1 MRYLDRLIASEILP
15 DAYKEWRVYRQKLTD
30 FIEENCV
37 TEGDRKPVLAIWGAG
52 RSNDIDLAR
61 LTERFKLVLI
71 DRDAE
76 GLAQACKTYG
86 LEGADAICVDLP
98 FWNVELETYEMF
110 EALLAEGEEAEIV
123 IEHLKQVAFDNS
135 HRVLPDIGRKFD
147 YSVCVGLHS
156 QLNARFAGL
165 LYMYRENYDEE
176 ELQMIEN
183 AIRALN
189 EAAVTRTNDVIYML
203 TEKLMVFGLEWAVV
217 NESAMDQWGV
227 DDAEMAGLLA
237 EANEEIPTG
246 NENDVIGYERLS
258 GLWQDLVPEDIEGA
272 LQLRHDIGMHKDF
285 DIQIEAE
292 RRLFW
297 PFAWKERKKGYVM
310 ELLAVQPI
318 E

>member
-1 MRYLDRLIASEILP
+1 MRYLDRLIASEVLP
-15 DAYKEWRVYRQKLTD
+15 NAYKEWRGYRQKLTD

-37 TEGDRKPVLAIWGAG
+37 AEGGCKPVLAIWGAG

-61 LTERFKLVLI
+61 LAERFKLVLI

-76 GLAQACKTYG
+76 GLAQACKAYG
-86 LEGADAICVDLP
+86 LEETDAICVDLP

-135 HRVLPDIGRKFD
+135 HRVLPEIGRRFD

-217 NESAMDQWGV
+217 NESAMDQW
-227 DDAEMAGLLA
+227 
-237 EANEEIPTG
+237 
-246 NENDVIGYERLS
+246 EN
-258 GLWQDLVPEDIEGA
+258 LVPEEIEGA

-285 DIQIEAE
+285 DIRIEAE

-310 ELLAVQPI
+310 ELLAVQPL

>member
-1 MRYLDRLIASEILP
+1 MRYLDRLIASEVLP
-15 DAYKEWRVYRQKLTD
+15 NAYKEWRGYRQKLTD

-37 TEGDRKPVLAIWGAG
+37 AEGGCKPVLAIWGAG

-61 LTERFKLVLI
+61 IAERFKLVLI

-76 GLAQACKTYG
+76 GLAQACKAYG
-86 LEGADAICVDLP
+86 LEETDAICVDLP

-135 HRVLPDIGRKFD
+135 HRVLPEIGRRFD

-217 NESAMDQWGV
+217 NESAMEQW
-227 DDAEMAGLLA
+227 EK
-237 EANEEIPTG
+237 
-246 NENDVIGYERLS
+246 
-258 GLWQDLVPEDIEGA
+258 LVPEDIEGA

-285 DIQIEAE
+285 DIRIEAE

-310 ELLAVQPI
+310 ELLAVQPL

>member
-1 MRYLDRLIASEILP
+1 MRYLDRLIASEVLP
-15 DAYKEWRVYRQKLTD
+15 NAYKEWRGYRQKLTD

-37 TEGDRKPVLAIWGAG
+37 AEGGRKPVLAIWGAG

-61 LTERFKLVLI
+61 LAERFKLVLI

-76 GLAQACKTYG
+76 GLAQACKAYG
-86 LEGADAICVDLP
+86 LEETDAICVDLP

-135 HRVLPDIGRKFD
+135 HRVLPEIGRRFD

-217 NESAMDQWGV
+217 NESAMDQW
-227 DDAEMAGLLA
+227 E
-237 EANEEIPTG
+237 
-246 NENDVIGYERLS
+246 
-258 GLWQDLVPEDIEGA
+258 DLVPEDIEGA

-285 DIQIEAE
+285 DIRIEAE

-310 ELLAVQPI
+310 ELLAVQPL

>member
-1 MRYLDRLIASEILP
+1 MRYLDRLIASEVLP
-15 DAYKEWRVYRQKLTD
+15 NAYKEWRGYRQKLTD

-37 TEGDRKPVLAIWGAG
+37 AEGGCKPVLAIWGAG

-61 LTERFKLVLI
+61 LAERFKLVLI

-86 LEGADAICVDLP
+86 LEETDAICVDLP

-135 HRVLPDIGRKFD
+135 HRVLPEIGRRFD

-217 NESAMDQWGV
+217 NESAMDQW
-227 DDAEMAGLLA
+227 
-237 EANEEIPTG
+237 
-246 NENDVIGYERLS
+246 EN
-258 GLWQDLVPEDIEGA
+258 LVPEEIEGA
-272 LQLRHDIGMHKDF
+272 LQLRHDIGMHKGF
-285 DIQIEAE
+285 DIRIEAE

-310 ELLAVQPI
+310 ELLAVQPL

>member
-1 MRYLDRLIASEILP
+1 MRYLDRLIASEVLP
-15 DAYKEWRVYRQKLTD
+15 NAYKEWRGYRQKLTD

-37 TEGDRKPVLAIWGAG
+37 AEGECKPVLAIWGAG

-61 LTERFKLVLI
+61 LAERFKLVLI

-86 LEGADAICVDLP
+86 LEETDVICVDLP

-135 HRVLPDIGRKFD
+135 HRVLPDIGRRFD
-147 YSVCVGLHS
+147 YSVCIGLHS

-217 NESAMDQWGV
+217 NESAMDQW
-227 DDAEMAGLLA
+227 
-237 EANEEIPTG
+237 
-246 NENDVIGYERLS
+246 EN
-258 GLWQDLVPEDIEGA
+258 LVPEEIEGA

-285 DIQIEAE
+285 DIRIEAE

-310 ELLAVQPI
+310 ELLAVQPL

>member
-1 MRYLDRLIASEILP
+1 MNYMRYLDRLIASEVLP
-15 DAYKEWRVYRQKLTD
+15 NAYKEWRGYRQKLTD

-37 TEGDRKPVLAIWGAG
+37 AEGGCKPVLAIWGAG

-61 LTERFKLVLI
+61 LAERFKLVLI

-76 GLAQACKTYG
+76 GLAQACKAYG
-86 LEGADAICVDLP
+86 LEETDAICVDLP

-135 HRVLPDIGRKFD
+135 HRVLPDIRRRFD

-217 NESAMDQWGV
+217 NESAMDQW
-227 DDAEMAGLLA
+227 
-237 EANEEIPTG
+237 
-246 NENDVIGYERLS
+246 EN
-258 GLWQDLVPEDIEGA
+258 LVPEEIEGA

-285 DIQIEAE
+285 DIRIEAE

-310 ELLAVQPI
+310 ELLAVQPL

>member
-1 MRYLDRLIASEILP
+1 MRYLDRLIASEVLP
-15 DAYKEWRVYRQKLTD
+15 NAYKEWRGYRQKLTD

-37 TEGDRKPVLAIWGAG
+37 AEGGCKPVLAIWGAG

-61 LTERFKLVLI
+61 LAERFKLVLI

-86 LEGADAICVDLP
+86 LEETDAICVDLP

-123 IEHLKQVAFDNS
+123 IEHVKQVAFDNS
-135 HRVLPDIGRKFD
+135 HRVLPEIGRRFD

-189 EAAVTRTNDVIYML
+189 EVAVTRTNDVIYML

-217 NESAMDQWGV
+217 NESAMDQW
-227 DDAEMAGLLA
+227 
-237 EANEEIPTG
+237 
-246 NENDVIGYERLS
+246 EN
-258 GLWQDLVPEDIEGA
+258 LVPEEIEGS

-285 DIQIEAE
+285 DIRIEAE

-310 ELLAVQPI
+310 ELLAVQPL

>member
-1 MRYLDRLIASEILP
+1 MRYLDRLIASEVLP
-15 DAYKEWRVYRQKLTD
+15 NAYKEWRGYRQKLTD

-37 TEGDRKPVLAIWGAG
+37 AEGGCKPVLAIWGAG

-61 LTERFKLVLI
+61 LAERFKLVLI

-76 GLAQACKTYG
+76 GLAQACKAYG
-86 LEGADAICVDLP
+86 LEETDAICVDLP

-135 HRVLPDIGRKFD
+135 HRGLPEIGRRFD

-217 NESAMDQWGV
+217 NESAMDQW
-227 DDAEMAGLLA
+227 EKF
-237 EANEEIPTG
+237 
-246 NENDVIGYERLS
+246 
-258 GLWQDLVPEDIEGA
+258 VPEDIEGA
-272 LQLRHDIGMHKDF
+272 LQLRHDIGIHKDF
-285 DIQIEAE
+285 DIRIEAE

-310 ELLAVQPI
+310 ELLAVQPL

>member
-1 MRYLDRLIASEILP
+1 MRYLDRLIASEVLP
-15 DAYKEWRVYRQKLTD
+15 NAYKEWRGYRQKLTD

-37 TEGDRKPVLAIWGAG
+37 VEGGCKPVLAIWGAG

-61 LTERFKLVLI
+61 LAERFKLVLI

-76 GLAQACKTYG
+76 GLVQACKTYG
-86 LEGADAICVDLP
+86 LEETDVICVDLP

-135 HRVLPDIGRKFD
+135 HRVLPDIGRRFD

-203 TEKLMVFGLEWAVV
+203 TEKLMVFGLEWAAV
-217 NESAMDQWGV
+217 NESAMDQW
-227 DDAEMAGLLA
+227 EKF
-237 EANEEIPTG
+237 
-246 NENDVIGYERLS
+246 
-258 GLWQDLVPEDIEGA
+258 VPEDIEGA

-285 DIQIEAE
+285 DIRIEAE

-310 ELLAVQPI
+310 ELLAVQPL

>member
-1 MRYLDRLIASEILP
+1 MRYLDRLIASEVLP
-15 DAYKEWRVYRQKLTD
+15 NAYKEWRGYRQKLTD

-37 TEGDRKPVLAIWGAG
+37 AEGGCKPVLAIWGAG

-61 LTERFKLVLI
+61 LAERFKLVLI

-76 GLAQACKTYG
+76 GLAQACKAYG
-86 LEGADAICVDLP
+86 LGETDAICVDLP

-135 HRVLPDIGRKFD
+135 HRVLPEIGRRFD

-217 NESAMDQWGV
+217 NKSAMDQW
-227 DDAEMAGLLA
+227 
-237 EANEEIPTG
+237 
-246 NENDVIGYERLS
+246 EN
-258 GLWQDLVPEDIEGA
+258 LVPEEIEGA

-285 DIQIEAE
+285 DIRIEAE

-310 ELLAVQPI
+310 ELLAVQPL

>member
-1 MRYLDRLIASEILP
+1 MRYLDRLIASEVLP
-15 DAYKEWRVYRQKLTD
+15 NAYKEWRGYRQKLTD

-37 TEGDRKPVLAIWGAG
+37 AEGGRKPVLAIWGAG

-61 LTERFKLVLI
+61 LAERFKLVLI

-76 GLAQACKTYG
+76 GLAQACKAYG
-86 LEGADAICVDLP
+86 LEETDAICVDLP

-110 EALLAEGEEAEIV
+110 EALLAEGEEAEIG

-135 HRVLPDIGRKFD
+135 HRVLPEIGRRFD

-217 NESAMDQWGV
+217 NESAMDQW
-227 DDAEMAGLLA
+227 
-237 EANEEIPTG
+237 
-246 NENDVIGYERLS
+246 EN
-258 GLWQDLVPEDIEGA
+258 LVPEDIEGA

-285 DIQIEAE
+285 DIRIEAE

-310 ELLAVQPI
+310 ELLAVQPL

>member
-1 MRYLDRLIASEILP
+1 MRYLDRLIASEVLP
-15 DAYKEWRVYRQKLTD
+15 NAYKEWRGYRQKLTD

-37 TEGDRKPVLAIWGAG
+37 AEGGCKPVLAIWGAG

-61 LTERFKLVLI
+61 LAERFKLVLI

-76 GLAQACKTYG
+76 GLAQACKAYG
-86 LEGADAICVDLP
+86 LEETDAICVDLP

-135 HRVLPDIGRKFD
+135 HRVLPEIGRRFD

-217 NESAMDQWGV
+217 NESAMDQW
-227 DDAEMAGLLA
+227 
-237 EANEEIPTG
+237 
-246 NENDVIGYERLS
+246 EN
-258 GLWQDLVPEDIEGA
+258 LVPEEIEGA

-285 DIQIEAE
+285 DIRIEAE
-292 RRLFW
+292 QRLFW

-310 ELLAVQPI
+310 ELLAVQPL

>member
-1 MRYLDRLIASEILP
+1 MRYLDRLIASEVLP
-15 DAYKEWRVYRQKLTD
+15 NAYKEWRGYRQKLTD

-37 TEGDRKPVLAIWGAG
+37 AEGGCKPVLAIWGAG

-61 LTERFKLVLI
+61 LAERFKLVLI

-76 GLAQACKTYG
+76 GLVQACKTYG
-86 LEGADAICVDLP
+86 LEETDVICVDLP

-135 HRVLPDIGRKFD
+135 HRVLPDIGRRFD

-217 NESAMDQWGV
+217 NESAMDQW
-227 DDAEMAGLLA
+227 EK
-237 EANEEIPTG
+237 
-246 NENDVIGYERLS
+246 
-258 GLWQDLVPEDIEGA
+258 LVPEDIEGA

-285 DIQIEAE
+285 DIRIEAE

-310 ELLAVQPI
+310 ELLAVQPL

>member
-1 MRYLDRLIASEILP
+1 MRYLDRLIASEVLP
-15 DAYKEWRVYRQKLTD
+15 NAYKEWRGYRQKLTD

-37 TEGDRKPVLAIWGAG
+37 AEGGRKPVLAIWGAG

-61 LTERFKLVLI
+61 LAERFKLVLI

-76 GLAQACKTYG
+76 GLAQACKAYG
-86 LEGADAICVDLP
+86 LEETDAICVDLP

-135 HRVLPDIGRKFD
+135 HRVLPDIGRRFD

-217 NESAMDQWGV
+217 NESAMEQW
-227 DDAEMAGLLA
+227 EK
-237 EANEEIPTG
+237 
-246 NENDVIGYERLS
+246 
-258 GLWQDLVPEDIEGA
+258 LVPEDIEGA
-272 LQLRHDIGMHKDF
+272 LQLRHDIGIHKDF
-285 DIQIEAE
+285 DIRIEAE

-310 ELLAVQPI
+310 ELLAVQPL

>member
-1 MRYLDRLIASEILP
+1 MRYLDRLIASEVLP
-15 DAYKEWRVYRQKLTD
+15 NAYKEWRGYRQKLTD

-37 TEGDRKPVLAIWGAG
+37 AEGERKPVLAIWGAG

-76 GLAQACKTYG
+76 GLAQACKAYG
-86 LEGADAICVDLP
+86 LEETDAICVDLP

-135 HRVLPDIGRKFD
+135 HRVLPEIGRRFD

-217 NESAMDQWGV
+217 NESAMDQW
-227 DDAEMAGLLA
+227 
-237 EANEEIPTG
+237 
-246 NENDVIGYERLS
+246 EN
-258 GLWQDLVPEDIEGA
+258 LVPEEIEGA

-285 DIQIEAE
+285 DIRIEAE

-310 ELLAVQPI
+310 ELLAVQPL

>member
-1 MRYLDRLIASEILP
+1 MNYMRYLDRLIASEVLP
-15 DAYKEWRVYRQKLTD
+15 NAYKEWRGYRQKLTD

-37 TEGDRKPVLAIWGAG
+37 AEGGCKPVLAIWGAG

-61 LTERFKLVLI
+61 LAERFKLVLI

-86 LEGADAICVDLP
+86 LEETDAICVDLP

-135 HRVLPDIGRKFD
+135 HRVLPEIGRRFD

-189 EAAVTRTNDVIYML
+189 EVAVTRTNDVIYML

-217 NESAMDQWGV
+217 NESAMDQW
-227 DDAEMAGLLA
+227 
-237 EANEEIPTG
+237 
-246 NENDVIGYERLS
+246 EN
-258 GLWQDLVPEDIEGA
+258 LVPEEIEGA

-285 DIQIEAE
+285 DIRIEAE

-310 ELLAVQPI
+310 ELLAVQPL

>member
-1 MRYLDRLIASEILP
+1 MRYLDRLIASEVLP
-15 DAYKEWRVYRQKLTD
+15 NAYKEWRGYRQKLTD

-37 TEGDRKPVLAIWGAG
+37 AEGGCKPVLAIWGAG

-61 LTERFKLVLI
+61 LAERFKLVLI

-76 GLAQACKTYG
+76 GLVQACKTYG
-86 LEGADAICVDLP
+86 LEETDVICVDLP

-135 HRVLPDIGRKFD
+135 HRVLPDIGRRFD

-217 NESAMDQWGV
+217 NESAMDQW
-227 DDAEMAGLLA
+227 
-237 EANEEIPTG
+237 
-246 NENDVIGYERLS
+246 ER
-258 GLWQDLVPEDIEGA
+258 LVPEDIEGA

-285 DIQIEAE
+285 DIRIEAE

-310 ELLAVQPI
+310 ELLAVQPL

>member
-1 MRYLDRLIASEILP
+1 MNYMRYLDRLIASEVLP
-15 DAYKEWRVYRQKLTD
+15 NAYKEWRGYRQKLTD

-37 TEGDRKPVLAIWGAG
+37 AEGGCKPVLAIWGAG

-61 LTERFKLVLI
+61 LAERFKLVLI

-86 LEGADAICVDLP
+86 LEETDAICVDLP

-135 HRVLPDIGRKFD
+135 HRVLPDIGRRFD

-189 EAAVTRTNDVIYML
+189 EAAVTRANDVIYML

-217 NESAMDQWGV
+217 NESAMDQW
-227 DDAEMAGLLA
+227 
-237 EANEEIPTG
+237 
-246 NENDVIGYERLS
+246 EN
-258 GLWQDLVPEDIEGA
+258 LVPEEIEGA

-285 DIQIEAE
+285 DIRIEAE

-310 ELLAVQPI
+310 ELLAVQPL

>member
-1 MRYLDRLIASEILP
+1 MRYLDRLIASEVLP
-15 DAYKEWRVYRQKLTD
+15 NAYKEWRGYRQKLTD

-37 TEGDRKPVLAIWGAG
+37 AEGGRKPVLAIWGAG

-61 LTERFKLVLI
+61 LAERFKLVLI

-76 GLAQACKTYG
+76 GLVQACKAYG
-86 LEGADAICVDLP
+86 LEETDAICVDLP

-135 HRVLPDIGRKFD
+135 HRVLPDIGRRFD

-217 NESAMDQWGV
+217 NESAMDQW
-227 DDAEMAGLLA
+227 
-237 EANEEIPTG
+237 
-246 NENDVIGYERLS
+246 EN
-258 GLWQDLVPEDIEGA
+258 LVPEEIEGA

-285 DIQIEAE
+285 DIRIEAE

-310 ELLAVQPI
+310 ELLAVQPL

>member
-1 MRYLDRLIASEILP
+1 MRYLDRLIASEVLP
-15 DAYKEWRVYRQKLTD
+15 NAYKEWRGYRQKLTD

-37 TEGDRKPVLAIWGAG
+37 AEGGCKPVLAIWGAG

-61 LTERFKLVLI
+61 LAERFKLVLI

-76 GLAQACKTYG
+76 ELVQACKTYG
-86 LEGADAICVDLP
+86 LEKTDVICVDLP

-135 HRVLPDIGRKFD
+135 HRVLPDIGRRFD

-217 NESAMDQWGV
+217 NESAMDQW
-227 DDAEMAGLLA
+227 
-237 EANEEIPTG
+237 
-246 NENDVIGYERLS
+246 ER
-258 GLWQDLVPEDIEGA
+258 LVPEDIEGA

-285 DIQIEAE
+285 DIRIEAE

-310 ELLAVQPI
+310 ELLAVQPL

>member
-1 MRYLDRLIASEILP
+1 MRYLDRLIASEVLP
-15 DAYKEWRVYRQKLTD
+15 NAYKEWRGYRQKLTD

-37 TEGDRKPVLAIWGAG
+37 AEGGGKPVLAIWGAG

-61 LTERFKLVLI
+61 LAERFKLVLI

-76 GLAQACKTYG
+76 GLVQACKTYG
-86 LEGADAICVDLP
+86 LEETDVICVDLP

-135 HRVLPDIGRKFD
+135 HRVLPDIGRRFD

-189 EAAVTRTNDVIYML
+189 EAAVTRANDVIYML

-217 NESAMDQWGV
+217 NESAMDQW
-227 DDAEMAGLLA
+227 EKF
-237 EANEEIPTG
+237 
-246 NENDVIGYERLS
+246 
-258 GLWQDLVPEDIEGA
+258 VPEDIEGA

-285 DIQIEAE
+285 DIRIEAE

-310 ELLAVQPI
+310 ELLAVQPL

>member
-1 MRYLDRLIASEILP
+1 MRYLDRLIASEVLP
-15 DAYKEWRVYRQKLTD
+15 NAYKEWRGYRQKLTD

-37 TEGDRKPVLAIWGAG
+37 AEGGCKPVLAIWGAG

-61 LTERFKLVLI
+61 LAERFKLVLI

-86 LEGADAICVDLP
+86 LEKTDAICVDLP
-98 FWNVELETYEMF
+98 FWNVELEAYEMF

-123 IEHLKQVAFDNS
+123 IEHLQQVAFDNS
-135 HRVLPDIGRKFD
+135 HRVLPDIGRRFD

-217 NESAMDQWGV
+217 NESAMDQW
-227 DDAEMAGLLA
+227 
-237 EANEEIPTG
+237 
-246 NENDVIGYERLS
+246 EN
-258 GLWQDLVPEDIEGA
+258 LVPEGIEGA

-285 DIQIEAE
+285 DIRIEAE

-310 ELLAVQPI
+310 ELLAVQPL

>member
-1 MRYLDRLIASEILP
+1 MRYLDRLIASEVLP
-15 DAYKEWRVYRQKLTD
+15 NAYKEWRGYRQKLTD

-37 TEGDRKPVLAIWGAG
+37 VEGGCKPVLAIWGAG

-61 LTERFKLVLI
+61 LAERFKLVLI

-76 GLAQACKTYG
+76 GLVQACKTYG
-86 LEGADAICVDLP
+86 LEETDVICVDLP

-135 HRVLPDIGRKFD
+135 HRVLPDIGRRFD

-217 NESAMDQWGV
+217 NESAMDQW
-227 DDAEMAGLLA
+227 ENLIP
-237 EANEEIPTG
+237 EE
-246 NENDVIGYERLS
+246 
-258 GLWQDLVPEDIEGA
+258 IEGA

-285 DIQIEAE
+285 DIRIEAE

-310 ELLAVQPI
+310 ELLAVQPL

>member
-1 MRYLDRLIASEILP
+1 MRYLDRLIASEVLP
-15 DAYKEWRVYRQKLTD
+15 NAYKEWRGYRQKLTD

-37 TEGDRKPVLAIWGAG
+37 AEGGRKPVLAIWGAG

-61 LTERFKLVLI
+61 LAERFKLVLI

-76 GLAQACKTYG
+76 GLAQACKAYG
-86 LEGADAICVDLP
+86 LEETDAICVDLP

-135 HRVLPDIGRKFD
+135 HRVLPEIGRRFD

-217 NESAMDQWGV
+217 NESAMDQW
-227 DDAEMAGLLA
+227 
-237 EANEEIPTG
+237 
-246 NENDVIGYERLS
+246 EN
-258 GLWQDLVPEDIEGA
+258 LVPEEIEGA

-285 DIQIEAE
+285 DIRIEAE

-310 ELLAVQPI
+310 ELLAVQPL

>member
-1 MRYLDRLIASEILP
+1 MRYLDRLIASQVLP
-15 DAYKEWRVYRQKLTD
+15 NAYKEWRGYRQKLTD

-37 TEGDRKPVLAIWGAG
+37 AEGGRKPVLAIWGAG

-76 GLAQACKTYG
+76 GLAQACKAYG
-86 LEGADAICVDLP
+86 LGETDAICVDLP

-123 IEHLKQVAFDNS
+123 IEHLQQVAFDNS
-135 HRVLPDIGRKFD
+135 HRVLPDIGRRFD
-147 YSVCVGLHS
+147 YSVCIGLHS

-217 NESAMDQWGV
+217 NESAMDQW
-227 DDAEMAGLLA
+227 
-237 EANEEIPTG
+237 
-246 NENDVIGYERLS
+246 EN
-258 GLWQDLVPEDIEGA
+258 LVPEEIEGA

-285 DIQIEAE
+285 DIRIEAE

-310 ELLAVQPI
+310 ELLAVQPL

>member
-1 MRYLDRLIASEILP
+1 MRYLDRLIASEVLP
-15 DAYKEWRVYRQKLTD
+15 NAYKEWRGYRQKLTD

-37 TEGDRKPVLAIWGAG
+37 AEGGCKPVLAIWGAG

-61 LTERFKLVLI
+61 LAERFKLVLI

-86 LEGADAICVDLP
+86 LEETDVICVDLP

-135 HRVLPDIGRKFD
+135 HRVLPDIGRRFD
-147 YSVCVGLHS
+147 YSVCIGLHS

-217 NESAMDQWGV
+217 NESAMEQW
-227 DDAEMAGLLA
+227 EK
-237 EANEEIPTG
+237 
-246 NENDVIGYERLS
+246 
-258 GLWQDLVPEDIEGA
+258 LVPEDIEGA
-272 LQLRHDIGMHKDF
+272 LQLRRDIGMHKDF
-285 DIQIEAE
+285 DIRIEAE

-310 ELLAVQPI
+310 ELLAVQPL

>member
-1 MRYLDRLIASEILP
+1 MRYLDRLIASEVLP
-15 DAYKEWRVYRQKLTD
+15 NAYKEWRGYRQKLTV

-37 TEGDRKPVLAIWGAG
+37 AEGGCKPVLAIWGAG

-61 LTERFKLVLI
+61 LAERFKLVLI

-76 GLAQACKTYG
+76 GLVQACKTYG
-86 LEGADAICVDLP
+86 LEETDVICVDLP

-135 HRVLPDIGRKFD
+135 HRVLPDIGRRFD

-217 NESAMDQWGV
+217 NESAMDQW
-227 DDAEMAGLLA
+227 EKF
-237 EANEEIPTG
+237 
-246 NENDVIGYERLS
+246 
-258 GLWQDLVPEDIEGA
+258 VPEDIEGA

-285 DIQIEAE
+285 DIRIEAE

-310 ELLAVQPI
+310 ELLAVQPL

>member
-1 MRYLDRLIASEILP
+1 MNYMRYLDRLIASEVLP
-15 DAYKEWRVYRQKLTD
+15 NAYKEWRGYRQKLTD

-37 TEGDRKPVLAIWGAG
+37 AEGGCKPVLAIWGAG

-61 LTERFKLVLI
+61 LAERFKLVLI
-71 DRDAE
+71 DRDVE
-76 GLAQACKTYG
+76 GLAQACKAYG
-86 LEGADAICVDLP
+86 LEETDAICVDLP

-135 HRVLPDIGRKFD
+135 HRVLPDIRRRFD

-217 NESAMDQWGV
+217 NEFAMDQW
-227 DDAEMAGLLA
+227 
-237 EANEEIPTG
+237 
-246 NENDVIGYERLS
+246 EN
-258 GLWQDLVPEDIEGA
+258 LVPEDIEGA

-285 DIQIEAE
+285 DIRIEAE

-310 ELLAVQPI
+310 ELLAVQPL

>member
-1 MRYLDRLIASEILP
+1 MRYLDRLIASEVLP
-15 DAYKEWRVYRQKLTD
+15 NAYKEWRGYRQKLTD

-37 TEGDRKPVLAIWGAG
+37 AEGGRKPVLAIWGAG
-52 RSNDIDLAR
+52 RSNDINLAR
-61 LTERFKLVLI
+61 LAERFKLVLI

-86 LEGADAICVDLP
+86 LEETDAICVDLP
-98 FWNVELETYEMF
+98 FWNVEFEIYEMF

-123 IEHLKQVAFDNS
+123 IEHLQQVAFDNS
-135 HRVLPDIGRKFD
+135 HRVLPDIGRRFD
-147 YSVCVGLHS
+147 YSVCIGLHS

-217 NESAMDQWGV
+217 NESAMEQW
-227 DDAEMAGLLA
+227 EK
-237 EANEEIPTG
+237 
-246 NENDVIGYERLS
+246 
-258 GLWQDLVPEDIEGA
+258 LVPEDIEGA

-285 DIQIEAE
+285 DIRIEAE

-310 ELLAVQPI
+310 ELLAVQPL

>member
-1 MRYLDRLIASEILP
+1 MRYLDRLIASEVLP
-15 DAYKEWRVYRQKLTD
+15 NAYKEWRGYRQKLTD

-37 TEGDRKPVLAIWGAG
+37 AEGGCKPVLAIWGAG

-61 LTERFKLVLI
+61 LAERFKLVLI

-76 GLAQACKTYG
+76 GLAQACKAYG
-86 LEGADAICVDLP
+86 LEETDAICVDLP

-135 HRVLPDIGRKFD
+135 HRVLPEIGRRFD

-217 NESAMDQWGV
+217 NESAMDQW
-227 DDAEMAGLLA
+227 EK
-237 EANEEIPTG
+237 
-246 NENDVIGYERLS
+246 
-258 GLWQDLVPEDIEGA
+258 LVPEDIEGA

-285 DIQIEAE
+285 DIRIEAE

-310 ELLAVQPI
+310 ELLAVQPL

>member
-1 MRYLDRLIASEILP
+1 MRYLDRLIASEVLP
-15 DAYKEWRVYRQKLTD
+15 NAYKEWRGYRQKLTD

-37 TEGDRKPVLAIWGAG
+37 AEGGCKPVLAIWGAG

-61 LTERFKLVLI
+61 LAERFKLVLI

-76 GLAQACKTYG
+76 GLAQACKAYG
-86 LEGADAICVDLP
+86 LEETDAICVDLP

-123 IEHLKQVAFDNS
+123 IEHLKQVVFDNS
-135 HRVLPDIGRKFD
+135 HRVLPEIRRRFD

-217 NESAMDQWGV
+217 NESAMDQW
-227 DDAEMAGLLA
+227 EK
-237 EANEEIPTG
+237 
-246 NENDVIGYERLS
+246 
-258 GLWQDLVPEDIEGA
+258 LVPEDIEGA

-285 DIQIEAE
+285 DIRIEAE

-310 ELLAVQPI
+310 ELLAVQPL

>member
-1 MRYLDRLIASEILP
+1 MRYLDRLIASEVLP
-15 DAYKEWRVYRQKLTD
+15 NAYKEWRGYRQKLTD

-37 TEGDRKPVLAIWGAG
+37 AEGGCKPVLAIWGAG

-61 LTERFKLVLI
+61 LAERFKLVLI

-76 GLAQACKTYG
+76 GLVQACKTYG
-86 LEGADAICVDLP
+86 LEETDVICVDLP

-135 HRVLPDIGRKFD
+135 HRVLPDIGRRFD

-165 LYMYRENYDEE
+165 LYMYLENYDEE

-217 NESAMDQWGV
+217 NESAMDQW
-227 DDAEMAGLLA
+227 EKF
-237 EANEEIPTG
+237 
-246 NENDVIGYERLS
+246 
-258 GLWQDLVPEDIEGA
+258 VPEDIEGA

-285 DIQIEAE
+285 DIRIEAE

-310 ELLAVQPI
+310 ELLAVQPL

>member
-1 MRYLDRLIASEILP
+1 MRYLDRLIASEVLP
-15 DAYKEWRVYRQKLTD
+15 NAYKEWRGYRQKLTD

-37 TEGDRKPVLAIWGAG
+37 DEGGCKPVLAIWGAG

-61 LTERFKLVLI
+61 LAERFKLVLI

-76 GLAQACKTYG
+76 GLAQACKAYG
-86 LEGADAICVDLP
+86 LEETDAICVDLP

-135 HRVLPDIGRKFD
+135 HRVLPEIGRRFD

-217 NESAMDQWGV
+217 NESAMEQW
-227 DDAEMAGLLA
+227 EK
-237 EANEEIPTG
+237 
-246 NENDVIGYERLS
+246 
-258 GLWQDLVPEDIEGA
+258 LVPEDIEGA

-285 DIQIEAE
+285 DIRIEAE

-310 ELLAVQPI
+310 ELLAVQPL

>member
-1 MRYLDRLIASEILP
+1 MRYLDRLIASEVLP
-15 DAYKEWRVYRQKLTD
+15 NAYKEWRGYRQKLTD

-37 TEGDRKPVLAIWGAG
+37 AEGECKPVLAIWGAG

-61 LTERFKLVLI
+61 LAERFKLVLI

-86 LEGADAICVDLP
+86 LEETDVICVDLP

-135 HRVLPDIGRKFD
+135 HRVLPDIGRRFD
-147 YSVCVGLHS
+147 YSVCIGLHS

-189 EAAVTRTNDVIYML
+189 EAAVTQTNDVIYML

-217 NESAMDQWGV
+217 NESAMDQW
-227 DDAEMAGLLA
+227 ENLIP
-237 EANEEIPTG
+237 EE
-246 NENDVIGYERLS
+246 
-258 GLWQDLVPEDIEGA
+258 IEGA

-285 DIQIEAE
+285 DIRIEAE

-310 ELLAVQPI
+310 ELLAVQPL

>member
-1 MRYLDRLIASEILP
+1 MRYLDRLIASEVLP
-15 DAYKEWRVYRQKLTD
+15 NAYKEWRGYRQKLTD

-37 TEGDRKPVLAIWGAG
+37 AEGGRKPVLAIWGAG

-61 LTERFKLVLI
+61 LAERFKLVLI

-86 LEGADAICVDLP
+86 LEETDAICVDLP
-98 FWNVELETYEMF
+98 FWNVEIETYEMF

-135 HRVLPDIGRKFD
+135 HRVLPDIGRRFD

-217 NESAMDQWGV
+217 NESAMDQW
-227 DDAEMAGLLA
+227 
-237 EANEEIPTG
+237 
-246 NENDVIGYERLS
+246 EN
-258 GLWQDLVPEDIEGA
+258 LVPEDIEGA

-285 DIQIEAE
+285 DIRIEAE

-310 ELLAVQPI
+310 ELLAVQPL

>member
-1 MRYLDRLIASEILP
+1 MRYLDRLIASEVLP
-15 DAYKEWRVYRQKLTD
+15 NAYKEWRGYRQKLTD

-37 TEGDRKPVLAIWGAG
+37 AEGGCKPVLAIWGAG

-61 LTERFKLVLI
+61 LAERFKLVLI

-76 GLAQACKTYG
+76 GLVQACKTYG
-86 LEGADAICVDLP
+86 LEETDVICVDLP

-135 HRVLPDIGRKFD
+135 HRVLPDIGRRFD

-203 TEKLMVFGLEWAVV
+203 TEKLMVFGLEWAVI
-217 NESAMDQWGV
+217 NESAMDQW
-227 DDAEMAGLLA
+227 EKF
-237 EANEEIPTG
+237 
-246 NENDVIGYERLS
+246 
-258 GLWQDLVPEDIEGA
+258 VPEDIEGA

-285 DIQIEAE
+285 DIRIEAE

-310 ELLAVQPI
+310 ELLAVQPL

>member
-1 MRYLDRLIASEILP
+1 MRYLDRLIASEVLP
-15 DAYKEWRVYRQKLTD
+15 NAYKEWRGYRQKLTD

-37 TEGDRKPVLAIWGAG
+37 AEGGCKPVLAIWGAG

-61 LTERFKLVLI
+61 LAERFKLVLI

-76 GLAQACKTYG
+76 GLAQACKAYG
-86 LEGADAICVDLP
+86 LEETDAICVDLP

-135 HRVLPDIGRKFD
+135 HRVLPDIGRRFD
-147 YSVCVGLHS
+147 YSVCIGLHS

-217 NESAMDQWGV
+217 NESAMEQW
-227 DDAEMAGLLA
+227 EK
-237 EANEEIPTG
+237 
-246 NENDVIGYERLS
+246 
-258 GLWQDLVPEDIEGA
+258 LVPEDIEGA
-272 LQLRHDIGMHKDF
+272 LQLRRDIGMHKDF
-285 DIQIEAE
+285 DIRIEAE

-310 ELLAVQPI
+310 ELLAVQPL

>member
-1 MRYLDRLIASEILP
+1 MNYMRYLDRLIASEVLP
-15 DAYKEWRVYRQKLTD
+15 NAYKEWRGYRQKLTD

-37 TEGDRKPVLAIWGAG
+37 AEGGRKPVLAIWGAG

-61 LTERFKLVLI
+61 LAERFKLVLI

-86 LEGADAICVDLP
+86 LEETDAICVDLP

-135 HRVLPDIGRKFD
+135 HRVLPDIGRRFD

-217 NESAMDQWGV
+217 NEFAMDQW
-227 DDAEMAGLLA
+227 
-237 EANEEIPTG
+237 
-246 NENDVIGYERLS
+246 EN
-258 GLWQDLVPEDIEGA
+258 LVPEDIEGA

-285 DIQIEAE
+285 DIRIEAE

-310 ELLAVQPI
+310 ELLAVQPL